1 MVHYSNVVPQ
11 WQRINNGN
19 WKTVEEGVRS
29 AARKR
34 GVTLLVYTGTLGIFK
49 VSQEENY
56 TLEEN
61 RAMIV
66 DDVCIIVKRQ

>member
-1 MVHYSNVVPQ
+1 MVYYSNVVPQ

-56 TLEEN
+56 TSET
-61 RAMIV
+61 MDI
-66 DDVCIIVKRQ
+66 

>member
-1 MVHYSNVVPQ
+1 MPQ

-56 TLEEN
+56 TSET
-61 RAMIV
+61 MDI
-66 DDVCIIVKRQ
+66 

>member
-1 MVHYSNVVPQ
+1 MVPQ

-66 DDVCIIVKRQ
+66 DEHMYHCKKTMSM

>member
-34 GVTLLVYTGTLGIFK
+34 GVTLLTLGIFK
-49 VSQEENY
+49 VSQEESY

-66 DDVCIIVKRQ
+66 DEHMYH

>member
-1 MVHYSNVVPQ
+1 MYINMVPQ

-34 GVTLLVYTGTLGIFK
+34 GVTLLVYTGTLGVFK
-49 VSQEENY
+49 VSHPLYLIPSYFIDFHLN
-56 TLEEN
+56 LS
-61 RAMIV
+61 
-66 DDVCIIVKRQ
+66 